1 MYIIKT
7 INEKYVQ
14 SSYTDVSDI
23 KEAKV
28 FDTLTKARNY
38 VSNNGIILNK
48 YIMIDSDFNTIE
60 EIER

>member
-38 VSNNGIILNK
+38 VNNNGIILNK

>member
-14 SSYTDVSDI
+14 SAYTDVSDI
-23 KEAKV
+23 KEARI
-28 FDTLTKARNY
+28 FDTLAKARNY